1 MLRADVDLAPP
12 LSDAQLI
19 DALHG
24 GLPLIDRP
32 FADIA
37 GRLGLSEEMLIQ
49 RLHGLLTSGMLS
61 RFGPLYQIERAGGRF
76 VLAAIAV
83 PESRFDEVTDR
94 VNAWPEVAHNYRR
107 EHELNMWFVVAT
119 ERADEVDTVLAGIE
133 ADIGLPV
140 LAFPKEREFFVELR
154 LPVEGGPV
162 LRLGAQEA
170 APALARSV
178 ARDGVGTTLSLN
190 EFDRALIAA
199 TQGGLPLVERPYE
212 AVGAMLGVL
221 GAVVRE
227 TLARMLAK
235 GVVRRIGAVP
245 NHYRLGFSA
254 NGMTVWDVD
263 DAQVDALGEQVGAL
277 PGVSHC
283 YRRPRRLPQW
293 RYNLFAML
301 HGRSREEVELAAQ
314 QIRAMLGDACRAHA
328 ILYSSAIL
336 KKTGLRLKES

>member
-1 MLRADVDLAPP
+1 MRRADLDLAAP

-19 DALHG
+19 DVLHG
-24 GLPLIDRP
+24 GLPLSDRP

-37 GRLGLSEEMLIQ
+37 GNLGLGEEMLIG
-49 RLHGLLTSGMLS
+49 RLHGLLASGMLS

-76 VLAAIAV
+76 VLAAVAV
-83 PESRFDEVTDR
+83 PEARFDEVTRR
-94 VNAWPEVAHNYRR
+94 VNAWPEVAHNYQR
-107 EHELNMWFVVAT
+107 EHALNMWFVLAT
-119 ERADEVDTVLAGIE
+119 ERADEVDAVLAAIE

-154 LPVEGGPV
+154 LPVD
-162 LRLGAQEA
+162 GAPAPQQP
-170 APALARSV
+170 APALDRPRVDATIS
-178 ARDGVGTTLSLN
+178 LS
-190 EFDRALIAA
+190 EFERALIAA
-199 TQGGLPLVERPYE
+199 TQGGLPLVERPFE
-212 AVGAMLGVL
+212 AVGAMLGVA
-221 GAVVRE
+221 GTVVRE
-227 TLARMLAK
+227 SLARLLAV

-301 HGRSREEVELAAQ
+301 HGRSRAEVELAAQ
-314 QIRAMLGDACRAHA
+314 QIRALLGDACRAHA